1 MLPPV
6 CRVLR
11 SRGELEDALRE
22 IQASPASWPIM
33 AAKGHFLAVQ
43 ICDLDPRAANILKQE
58 MLARGGEAAISWE
71 VLSLHNQPTDALLMG
86 TQAQLTQL
94 AEKLRQ
100 QPFGL
105 AVLAARLDRLV
116 GSCGGMSMACG
127 SASFNSIFRGH
138 PFPWGERTFL
148 VGILNL
154 TPDSFS
160 GDGLGGRVDEAL
172 AKAEAMVKEGAD
184 ILDVGGESSRPGHL
198 PVEAEEEWGR
208 VRDFLSEFLPHAAV
222 PVSLDTCKEEVAR
235 RGLELGVNL
244 INDIWGLRR
253 GRGIAKLAAAHG
265 AGLILQ
271 HNRRVADYRRFL
283 PEVMAD
289 LEESLSWALE
299 DGVPRER
306 LIVDPGFGFG
316 KSASQN
322 YILLRELRA
331 FRGLGQPLLVGVS
344 RKSFLGLTNN
354 RPPAQRTFAT
364 AAAVALAVEGG
375 ADLVRVHEVQDMRE
389 VVQVCDRTL
398 RGERILSLS

>member
-22 IQASPASWPIM
+22 VQASPASWPIM
-33 AAKGHFLAVQ
+33 AAKGRFLAVQ

-86 TQAQLTQL
+86 TQAQLAQL

-105 AVLAARLDRLV
+105 AALASRLDRLV
-116 GSCGGMSMACG
+116 GSCGGTPPC
-127 SASFNSIFRGH
+127 ASFRGR

-253 GRGIAKLAAAHG
+253 GRGIAKLVGAHG

-271 HNRRVADYRRFL
+271 HNRSVADYRRFL

-299 DGVPRER
+299 DGVPREK

-322 YILLRELRA
+322 YILLHELRA

-344 RKSFLGLTNN
+344 RKSFLGLANN
-354 RPPAQRTFAT
+354 RPPAQRTLAT
-364 AAAVALAVEGG
+364 AAAVALAVDGG
-375 ADLVRVHEVQDMRE
+375 ADLVRVHEVQAMRE

-398 RGERILSLS
+398 RGERNPLPS

>member
-22 IQASPASWPIM
+22 VQASPASWPIM
-33 AAKGHFLAVQ
+33 AAKGRFLAIQ
-43 ICDLDPRAANILKQE
+43 ICNLDPRAANILKQE
-58 MLARGGEAAISWE
+58 MLARSGEAAISWE
-71 VLSLHNQPTDALLMG
+71 VLSLHNQPTDTLLLG
-86 TQAQLTQL
+86 TIAQLAQL

-105 AVLAARLDRLV
+105 AALAVRLDRLL
-116 GSCGGMSMACG
+116 GSCE
-127 SASFNSIFRGH
+127 SISPCISFRGR

-160 GDGLGGRVDEAL
+160 GDGISGHLDEAL
-172 AKAEAMVKEGAD
+172 AKAEAMIKEGAD

-198 PVEAEEEWGR
+198 PVDAEEEWGR
-208 VRDFLSEFLPHAAV
+208 VRDFLSEFLPQAAV
-222 PVSLDTCKEEVAR
+222 PVSLDTCKEEVAQ
-235 RGLELGVNL
+235 RGLELGVDL

-253 GRGIAKLAAAHG
+253 GRGIAKLVAAHG

-271 HNRRVADYRRFL
+271 HNRSKAEYRHFL

-299 DGVPRER
+299 NGVPREK

-316 KSASQN
+316 KTSPQN
-322 YILLRELRA
+322 YTLLRELRA

-344 RKSFLGLTNN
+344 RKSFLESARK

-375 ADLVRVHEVQDMRE
+375 ADLVRVHDVQAMRE
-389 VVQVCDRTL
+389 VVQVCDQTL
-398 RGERILSLS
+398 RGERIPSLS